1 MWENYA
7 NESIQIFEYHGR
19 ALFKMSSNGQRG
31 RNWIFTINNFNED
44 DENHVINLA
53 EDDDVNRLIAEH
65 EHLEEGTPHIQGYI
79 SFTRRVY
86 RTEVERR
93 LGGRAWIQIA
103 VGSLK
108 QNVDYCS
115 KEGLVIIAKNCD
127 TDQEDKEN
135 GKLTLNVVEAARKMD
150 PWTFEDTFPMVWVKH
165 RNQILNVMMD
175 NALRN
180 VENWNGDL
188 KAKNYWIWG
197 PPGIG
202 KSKWAANLMPVQNQ
216 YKKAVNKWWD
226 GYNLC
231 VHKIVMLEDFP
242 MNGQMFAQHLK
253 IWSDRYF
260 FMAEC
265 KGSSMVVEPGRFFL
279 IITSNFP
286 IEACFENPEDVRAIQ
301 RRFTEIEVNQENKSI
316 VFASNVDNSILKS

>member
-1 MWENYA
+1 M
-7 NESIQIFEYHGR
+7 STGGTR
-19 ALFKMSSNGQRG
+19 A
-31 RNWIFTINNFNED
+31 RNWVFTINNFNEA
-44 DENHVINLA
+44 DEDWVIGLA
-53 EDDDVNRLIAEH
+53 DDDDVKRIIAEH
-65 EHLEEGTPHIQGYI
+65 EHLDEGTPHIQGYV
-79 SFTRRVY
+79 SFTRQVY

-93 LGGRAWIQIA
+93 LGGRAWVQLA
-103 VGSLK
+103 VGSVQ

-115 KEGLVIIAKNCD
+115 KEGLVIVSKNCEEE
-127 TDQEDKEN
+127 QKEEN
-135 GKLTLNVVEAARKMD
+135 GKLTMQVVEAARKMD
-150 PWTFEDTFPMVWVKH
+150 PWKFEDTYPMVWVKH

-180 VENWNGDL
+180 VQNWNGNL

-202 KSKWAANLMPVQNQ
+202 KSMWAAGLMPVQHQ

-231 VHKIVMLEDFP
+231 IHKIVMLEDFP
-242 MNGQMFAQHLK
+242 LNGQMFAQHLK

-286 IEACFENPEDVRAIQ
+286 IEACFENEEDVRAIQ
-301 RRFTEIEVNQENKSI
+301 RRFTEFEVTEDNKAML
-316 VFASNVDNSILKS
+316 FSNNLDRSILKV

>member
-1 MWENYA
+1 M
-7 NESIQIFEYHGR
+7 STSGR
-19 ALFKMSSNGQRG
+19 QA
-31 RNWIFTINNFNED
+31 RNWIFTINNFTES
-44 DENHVINLA
+44 DEQFVELLSLD
-53 EDDDVNRLIAEH
+53 EDVNRIIAEH
-65 EHLEEGTPHIQGYI
+65 EHLEEGTPHIQGYV

-93 LGGRAWIQIA
+93 LGGRAWVQIA
-103 VGSLK
+103 VGSVK
-108 QNVDYCS
+108 QNVEYCS
-115 KEGLVIIAKNCD
+115 KEGLVIVSKNCECEND
-127 TDQEDKEN
+127 DIEN
-135 GKLTLNVVEAARKMD
+135 GKLTMKVVEAARNMD
-150 PWTFEDTFPMVWVKH
+150 PWKFEDNFPMVWVKH

-180 VENWNGDL
+180 VENWDGDL
-188 KAKNYWIWG
+188 KSKNYWIWG

-202 KSKWAANLMPVQNQ
+202 KSKWAATLMPVQHQ

-242 MNGQMFAQHLK
+242 MNGQMFAQHVK

-286 IEACFENPEDVRAIQ
+286 IMACFDNDEDVRAIS
-301 RRFTEIEVNQENKSI
+301 RRFTEFEVTRDTLPI
-316 VFASNVDNSILKS
+316 LNSMRLDRNILKS

>member
-1 MWENYA
+1 M
-7 NESIQIFEYHGR
+7 STSGTR
-19 ALFKMSSNGQRG
+19 A
-31 RNWIFTINNFNED
+31 RNWIFTINNFTES
-44 DENHVINLA
+44 DEQFVELLSL
-53 EDDDVNRLIAEH
+53 DDDVQRIIAEH
-65 EHLEEGTPHIQGYI
+65 EHLEEGTPHIQGYV
-79 SFTRRVY
+79 SFSRRVY

-93 LGGRAWIQIA
+93 LGGRAWVQIA

-108 QNVDYCS
+108 QNVEYCS
-115 KEGLVIIAKNCD
+115 KEGLVIVSKNCECEN
-127 TDQEDKEN
+127 EDIEN
-135 GKLTLNVVEAARKMD
+135 GRLTMKVVEAARNMD
-150 PWTFEDTFPMVWVKH
+150 PWKFEDNFPMVWVKH

-202 KSKWAANLMPVQNQ
+202 KSKWASNLMPVQHQ

-231 VHKIVMLEDFP
+231 IHKIVMLEDFP
-242 MNGQMFAQHLK
+242 SNGQMFAQHLK

-286 IEACFENPEDVRAIQ
+286 IMACFDNPEDVRAIS
-301 RRFTEIEVNQENKSI
+301 RRFTEIEVDRENLPLFEATTLDK
-316 VFASNVDNSILKS
+316 SILKS

>member
-1 MWENYA
+1 MTT
-7 NESIQIFEYHGR
+7 SGR
-19 ALFKMSSNGQRG
+19 QGK
-31 RNWIFTINNFNED
+31 NWIFTINNFNEA
-44 DENHVINLA
+44 DEDYVIGLA
-53 EDDDVNRLIAEH
+53 DDDDVHRIIAEH
-65 EHLEEGTPHIQGYI
+65 EHLENGTPHIQGYI

-86 RTEVERR
+86 RNEVERR
-93 LGGRAWIQIA
+93 LGGRAWVQIA

-115 KEGLVIIAKNCD
+115 KEGLVIVSKNC
-127 TDQEDKEN
+127 TDEHDEVQN
-135 GKLTLNVVEAARKMD
+135 GKLTLQVVEAARQMD

-180 VENWNGDL
+180 VENWDGNL

-202 KSKWAANLMPVQNQ
+202 KSKWAANLMPVQHQ

-242 MNGQMFAQHLK
+242 MNGQIFAQHLK

-301 RRFTEIEVNQENKSI
+301 RRFTEFEVTEENKAI
-316 VFASNVDNSILKS
+316 LFSNGLDRSILKA

>member
-1 MWENYA
+1 M
-7 NESIQIFEYHGR
+7 STSGR
-19 ALFKMSSNGQRG
+19 QGK
-31 RNWIFTINNFNED
+31 NWIFTINNFTEADED
-44 DENHVINLA
+44 YVIGLA
-53 EDDDVNRLIAEH
+53 DDDDVHRIIAEH
-65 EHLEEGTPHIQGYI
+65 EHVEGEGTPHIQGYI

-93 LGGRAWIQIA
+93 LGGRAWVQIA

-115 KEGLVIIAKNCD
+115 KEGLVIVSKNC
-127 TDQEDKEN
+127 TDEHDDVQN
-135 GKLTLNVVEAARKMD
+135 GKLTLQVVEAAREMD

-180 VENWNGDL
+180 VANWDGDL

-197 PPGIG
+197 EPGIG
-202 KSKWAANLMPVQNQ
+202 KSKWAAGLMPVQHQ

-231 VHKIVMLEDFP
+231 IHKIVMLEDFP

-301 RRFTEIEVNQENKSI
+301 RRFTEMEMTEENKAMI
-316 VFASNVDNSILKS
+316 FANSLDRSILKT